1 MLWQHFGSQSPVLS
15 HEPQSEQIKLNGMC
29 FLVYLINYIVFSLYF
44 LLFPCMSFV
53 SFCFFYF
60 FQCKKVLL
68 YMIFASTKPEANLL
82 QPAPPLEPSA
92 APVVVHASS
101 GSKCPWLLRV
111 WSQPARRGSQLQDP
125 HGHLGTVP
133 MHPAMIL
140 LWYLSIDRSIHPY
153 IHLSIYLSI

>member
-82 QPAPPLEPSA
+82 QPAPPRLWCTLHQGANALGCCASDLSLLG
-92 APVVVHASS
+92 VVHSCRTPMATLALSQ
-101 GSKCPWLLRV
+101 CILPW
-111 WSQPARRGSQLQDP
+111 SYYD
-125 HGHLGTVP
+125 
-133 MHPAMIL
+133 I
-140 LWYLSIDRSIHPY
+140 YLSIDLSIHTSIYP
-153 IHLSIYLSI
+153 SIYLSI